1 MDLIVVVGMV
11 VLFVVVFCF
20 VYLYILLTILCFDLL
35 QTKYLFPFPSI
46 FLCTGSMST
55 NFTINQIKSLQ
66 INMNE
71 RMNEWI
77 LNTKGQGQWN
87 FVFVNHFRLICLF
100 CCCANVLVCIFF
112 LAKKALQITLE
123 PNVYWLNWFAW
134 CWMME

>member
-1 MDLIVVVGMV
+1 MDLIVVVGVV

-20 VYLYILLTILCFDLL
+20 VYLYILLLTILCFDLL

-71 RMNEWI
+71 WTNEFLTQRDRDNGI
-77 LNTKGQGQWN
+77 SYLSIT
-87 FVFVNHFRLICLF
+87 FVLFVYFVVVPMSLC
-100 CCCANVLVCIFF
+100 VF